1 MLFIIYGKNEFPRK
15 FLEETQIRYFFF
27 DVHTRATIIFNFPS
41 SESDM
46 VISAQCVTAKKKKIL
61 NDRWKN

>member
-1 MLFIIYGKNEFPRK
+1 MGKTNFQ
-15 FLEETQIRYFFF
+15 ETQIRYFFF
-27 DVHTRATIIFNFPS
+27 DVHTRATIIFNFPY

-46 VISAQCVTAKKKKIL
+46 VISAQCVTAKKKKKTL